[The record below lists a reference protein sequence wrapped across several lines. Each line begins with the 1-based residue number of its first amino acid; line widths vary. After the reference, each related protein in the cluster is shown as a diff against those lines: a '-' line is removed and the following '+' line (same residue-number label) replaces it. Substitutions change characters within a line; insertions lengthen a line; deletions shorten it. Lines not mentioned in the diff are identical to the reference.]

1 MQFLPQNAIIIDED
15 VFVLVEDD
23 EPDEC
28 LRCALHDKCDTQ
40 NLLCQIL
47 TDAPTD
53 LRFERIERTDSPWH
67 TIIDGEG
74 VPDNDEVVIGYWISG
89 PEKFAEAC
97 WYDKE
102 HGKWYSGQTGDE
114 LHEPDYWVMKPENYA
129 KDGCL

>member
-1 MQFLPQNAIIIDED
+1 MLSDNGEARGQGQRKDIAAMKDW
-15 VFVLVEDD
+15 
-23 EPDEC
+23 
-28 LRCALHDKCDTQ
+28 T
-40 NLLCQIL
+40 
-47 TDAPTD
+47 
-53 LRFERIERTDSPWH
+53 
-67 TIIDGEG
+67 TIIDGKGDKPAKEQI
-74 VPDNDEVVIGYWISG
+74 VVGYWISG